1 MQQRGAAG
9 ARGCALWPLLCA
21 LFQSECLGWQYS
33 TSGRGA
39 VKGRWSLFRFR
50 VGVVSGKPLLDVG
63 VRVDGR
69 GWLVCAGFLR
79 RAEASAPGAR
89 PPRVL
94 WLGVV
99 ATAESSG
106 RPQRALP
113 CGGVWPLVLGWK
125 QQQALQGFAA
135 LCDKGDAC
143 SRY

>member
-1 MQQRGAAG
+1 MAARSG
-9 ARGCALWPLLCA
+9 HCCARCSRVSASAGNIPLPV
-21 LFQSECLGWQYS
+21 GG
-33 TSGRGA
+33 T

-69 GWLVCAGFLR
+69 GWLGCAGFLR